1 MQIEILLDSI
11 KVCRYTPKL
20 DEIVA
25 REVAEDGET
34 LVVVVMFI
42 ILCVVRREVRTDVG
56 AM

>member
-1 MQIEILLDSI
+1 MRIEISLDPI

-42 ILCVVRREVRTDVG
+42 ILCVVRREIRTDVG